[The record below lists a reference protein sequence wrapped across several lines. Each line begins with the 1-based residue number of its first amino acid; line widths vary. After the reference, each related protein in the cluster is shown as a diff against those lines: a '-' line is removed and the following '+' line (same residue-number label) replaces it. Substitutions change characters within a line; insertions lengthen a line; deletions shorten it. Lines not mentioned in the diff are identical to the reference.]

1 MPSYCSDA
9 CTVAPDLT
17 QPYYAH
23 HLTGIS
29 LFLSSFMVC
38 QWSAVLVE
46 MWHTKGQRVLPLP
59 MGWEQGR
66 ASGRDETDTPRSQA
80 GDDVAALESSVV
92 TWRHLLQDLLS
103 ATPQAAIQA
112 CPDSLL
118 GVE

>member
-1 MPSYCSDA
+1 MA
-9 CTVAPDLT
+9 ADLT
-17 QPYYAH
+17 QCYYAH

-29 LFLSSFMVC
+29 PISFLLTTF

-46 MWHTKGQRVLPLP
+46 LGHTKGKRVLPLP
-59 MGWEQGR
+59 LGWEQGR
-66 ASGRDETDTPRSQA
+66 ASGRDVTDTPRSQA

-112 CPDSLL
+112 FPDSLL
-118 GVE
+118 CV

>member
-1 MPSYCSDA
+1 MA
-9 CTVAPDLT
+9 ADLT
-17 QPYYAH
+17 QCHYAH

-29 LFLSSFMVC
+29 PISFSLTTF

-46 MWHTKGQRVLPLP
+46 LGHTKGQRVLPLP
-59 MGWEQGR
+59 LGWEQGK

-118 GVE
+118 CVG